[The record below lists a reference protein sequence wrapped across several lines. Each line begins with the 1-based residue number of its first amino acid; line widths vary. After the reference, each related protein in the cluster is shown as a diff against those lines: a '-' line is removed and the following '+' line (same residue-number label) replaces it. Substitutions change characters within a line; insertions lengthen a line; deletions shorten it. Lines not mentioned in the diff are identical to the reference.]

1 VEKIFLINIV
11 EDDDTSSSETV
22 VDFPSCPR
30 MSNAFELAQEVI
42 KTIPKGVEKWNV
54 FQDEEKLAFYGLFKQ
69 ATIGNNTTPQPSFW
83 NLVVGKAK
91 WNAWTSKAD
100 IPSDKAKKEYVDLV
114 KRQLQI
120 LESVSESERQEFLDN
135 CDNKDQT
142 TQATLFF
149 SNLPSTI
156 EKLKDT
162 DLYVVQDI
170 PNSQLEDLKSIS
182 SEDFVSELSDIRS
195 RIDALERKI
204 LTQEKSI
211 YWLSIISGISLA
223 SYLSKIFFKIRK

>member
-1 VEKIFLINIV
+1 MILVLQIQSWIFL
-11 EDDDTSSSETV
+11 SY
-22 VDFPSCPR
+22 PR

-54 FQDEEKLAFYGLFKQ
+54 FRDEEKLSFYGLFKQ
-69 ATIGNNTTPQPSFW
+69 ATIGNNKTPQPSFW
-83 NLVVGKAK
+83 NLVGKAK

-114 KRQLQI
+114 KKQLQI

-135 CDNKDQT
+135 YDHKDQA

-156 EKLKDT
+156 EKLKYT

-182 SEDFVSELSDIRS
+182 SEDFASELSDIRS
-195 RIDALERKI
+195 RIDALERKV

-211 YWLSIISGISLA
+211 YWLSIISGVSLA
-223 SYLSKIFFKIRK
+223 SFLSKIFFKIKK